1 MSPGFPTRQGIKGSK
16 DNICPS
22 QRAESIQAAT
32 MSPTSLP
39 IAVTPPSFLSTAHYP
54 RASLQHFQAR
64 NSSAFLPHCT
74 LPSSPA
80 MPRCWEEEPTSAWGT
95 PGWTHTWQ
103 DAAQLSPGSFWV
115 IFGAASRA
123 VPKQIFYSQPELTSL
138 TASAFFLPLLQKK
151 WLLNSSWRFHARSTF
166 SR

>member
-32 MSPTSLP
+32 KSPT
-39 IAVTPPSFLSTAHYP
+39 AVTPPSFLSTAHYP

-64 NSSAFLPHCT
+64 NSLAFLPHCT
-74 LPSSPA
+74 LPSSLA
-80 MPRCWEEEPTSAWGT
+80 MPTCSEEEHTSAWGT

-115 IFGAASRA
+115 IFGATSRA
-123 VPKQIFYSQPELTSL
+123 VPKHIFYSQYKIRTDLQCPHSFVLFL
-138 TASAFFLPLLQKK
+138 AFITK
-151 WLLNSSWRFHARSTF
+151 
-166 SR
+166 